1 MTPKHVSNIVSIV
14 LSVSKSSFAIERIV
28 GQKIDIDI
36 PDKKS
41 RMKKI
46 IILLVTGRINV
57 TTIPRIAEINSNLYM
72 LIVFF
77 LL

>member
-57 TTIPRIAEINSNLYM
+57 TTIPRSQK
-72 LIVFF
+72 
-77 LL
+77 